1 MAKPISSLFYL
12 CLLAKATGTQLM
24 CNHNYRF
31 LKQINY
37 GYIAIRIILARFST
51 HAWQRTWSTAARCFE
66 LILRQRAKSHCES
79 PLLPDSRPNKNEMW
93 GRGRTQDEVQ
103 KAAPHSESEFDLFVL
118 SVWDSSRWL
127 PFIDVHFKKPQS
139 WLSDEASVSANVCG
153 FIRAATSIRKEK
165 QVKKPNN

>member
-1 MAKPISSLFYL
+1 MAKPILSLFYL
-12 CLLAKATGTQLM
+12 CLLAKTTSTQLM

-37 GYIAIRIILARFST
+37 GYIAIPIILARFLT
-51 HAWQRTWSTAARCFE
+51 HAWQQTWWTAARCFE
-66 LILRQRAKSHCES
+66 LILQQRAHCES

-103 KAAPHSESEFDLFVL
+103 KAAPHSESEFELFAL

-127 PFIDVHFKKPQS
+127 LFIDVHFKQPQS
-139 WLSDEASVSANVCG
+139 WLSEEASIFFNICG
-153 FIRAATSIRKEK
+153 IICAATNIIMWI
-165 QVKKPNN
+165 